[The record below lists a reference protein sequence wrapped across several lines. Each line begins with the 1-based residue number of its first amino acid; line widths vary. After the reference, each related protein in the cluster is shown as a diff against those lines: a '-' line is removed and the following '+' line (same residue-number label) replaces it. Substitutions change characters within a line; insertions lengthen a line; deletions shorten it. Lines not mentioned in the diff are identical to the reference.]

1 MNRWLSLGILLV
13 TLVMTVP
20 SRADIYVCK
29 DPSGV
34 RNFTDRPAD
43 PARCTVF
50 LKTKLRSRLQ
60 VIPAATYPRIGS
72 ILGGSG
78 YVYYSSLAP
87 SGYSLGS
94 GAGRRPRAINQANR
108 KLYTPQVE
116 LVARTYGL
124 DPKLMHAVISA
135 ESAYNPTAIS
145 DKGAMGLMQ
154 LMPDT
159 ARRFGVPDPFD
170 PVANMHGGARYLRW
184 LMDRFQN
191 NLNLVLAA
199 YNAGEGAVERYGN
212 TIPPYEETRT
222 YVVRVLDLYNYY
234 RGVN

>member
-1 MNRWLSLGILLV
+1 MNRWLSPGVLFAALV
-13 TLVMTVP
+13 LTVP
-20 SRADIYVCK
+20 CRADIYVCK

-34 RNFTDRPAD
+34 RNFTDHPAD

-50 LKTKLRSRLQ
+50 LKTRLRSRLQ
-60 VIPAATYPRIGS
+60 VIPATNYARIGS
-72 ILGGSG
+72 LLGGSN
-78 YVYYSSLAP
+78 YLYYSSMAP
-87 SGYSLGS
+87 SGYPLGGNFNS
-94 GAGRRPRAINQANR
+94 RPRTINQANR
-108 KLYTPQVE
+108 KLYAPQVE

-135 ESAYNPTAIS
+135 ESAYNPAAVS

-159 ARRFGVPDPFD
+159 AKRFGVPDPFD
-170 PVANMHGGARYLRW
+170 PIANMHGGARYLRW
-184 LMDRFQN
+184 LMDHFQN

-212 TIPPYEETRT
+212 TIPPFEETRT
-222 YVVRVLDLYNYY
+222 YVVRVLDFYNYY